1 MKQCKTLALLL
12 AAVLAAAPL
21 AGCAGEAPEDTA
33 GPSRTESLP
42 EEEAAPEEEPAP
54 AETPTGDTAPE
65 TAPEEEPTAE
75 EEAAPAGT
83 PAESTAPVGSVDG
96 QTAYGSGRWYLYA
109 ERDGAA
115 FPDSQELQFQDGA
128 LALHFYSLNDYGKG
142 GYGEGCSDPLEFSP
156 YAASTPE
163 EAAAALEAEGYTV
176 TIQQ

>member
-12 AAVLAAAPL
+12 AAVLAAMPL

-33 GPSRTESLP
+33 APSQTESLP
-42 EEEAAPEEEPAP
+42 EEEAASEEEPAP
-54 AETPTGDTAPE
+54 AETPAGDTAPE
-65 TAPEEEPTAE
+65 TAP
-75 EEAAPAGT
+75 
-83 PAESTAPVGSVDG
+83 AESTAPDGTAAPVGSVDG

>member
-12 AAVLAAAPL
+12 AAVLAAMPL

-42 EEEAAPEEEPAP
+42 EE
-54 AETPTGDTAPE
+54 DTAPE
-65 TAPEEEPTAE
+65 TAPEEEP
-75 EEAAPAGT
+75 APAGT

-128 LALHFYSLNDYGKG
+128 LALHFYSLHDYGKG

>member
-54 AETPTGDTAPE
+54 AETPAGDTAPE
-65 TAPEEEPTAE
+65 TAPEEEPT
-75 EEAAPAGT
+75 PAGT
-83 PAESTAPVGSVDG
+83 AAPVGSVDG

>member
-12 AAVLAAAPL
+12 AAVLAVMPL

-33 GPSRTESLP
+33 APSRTESLP
-42 EEEAAPEEEPAP
+42 EEEP
-54 AETPTGDTAPE
+54 APE
-65 TAPEEEPTAE
+65 TAPEEDTAPEETPTGDT
-75 EEAAPAGT
+75 APAGT

>member
-12 AAVLAAAPL
+12 AAVLAAMPL
-21 AGCAGEAPEDTA
+21 AGCAGETPEDTA

-54 AETPTGDTAPE
+54 AETPAGDTAPE
-65 TAPEEEPTAE
+65 TAPEEETA
-75 EEAAPAGT
+75 

-109 ERDGAA
+109 TRDGAA

>member
-12 AAVLAAAPL
+12 AAVLAVMPL

-33 GPSRTESLP
+33 APSQTESLP
-42 EEEAAPEEEPAP
+42 EEEAAPETAPEE
-54 AETPTGDTAPE
+54 ETAPE
-65 TAPEEEPTAE
+65 TAPEKEPA
-75 EEAAPAGT
+75 
-83 PAESTAPVGSVDG
+83 PAESTAPDGTAAPVGSVDG

>member
-1 MKQCKTLALLL
+1 MKQCKALALLL
-12 AAVLAAAPL
+12 AAVLAAMPL

-33 GPSRTESLP
+33 APSRTESLP
-42 EEEAAPEEEPAP
+42 EEETAPETAPEE
-54 AETPTGDTAPE
+54 DTAPE
-65 TAPEEEPTAE
+65 TAPEEEP
-75 EEAAPAGT
+75 APAGT

-176 TIQQ
+176 TIRQ

>member
-33 GPSRTESLP
+33 APSRTESLP

-54 AETPTGDTAPE
+54 EEEAAPE
-65 TAPEEEPTAE
+65 TAPEEEP
-75 EEAAPAGT
+75 APAGT

>member
-12 AAVLAAAPL
+12 AAVLAAMPL

-33 GPSRTESLP
+33 APSRTESLP
-42 EEEAAPEEEPAP
+42 EEEP
-54 AETPTGDTAPE
+54 APE
-65 TAPEEEPTAE
+65 TAPEEETA
-75 EEAAPAGT
+75 

>member
-12 AAVLAAAPL
+12 AAVLAAMPL

-42 EEEAAPEEEPAP
+42 EEEAAPEE
-54 AETPTGDTAPE
+54 DTAPK
-65 TAPEEEPTAE
+65 TAPEEEP
-75 EEAAPAGT
+75 APAGT

-109 ERDGAA
+109 KRDGAA